1 MYRIPHAIG
10 DILTIIKIKIANT
23 INLFYY
29 IWHQQ
34 NDLAGLEMDIDNIKK
49 LAKELNISTSTIS
62 RAFNGSSDINKDTKE
77 RILEFARQH
86 NFLPNHYASNLR
98 DKKTKTLAVI
108 IPEIANDFFSQAING
123 IEEVARKK
131 GFYILLYRT
140 DDIFEKEVSFVNYL
154 NNGKVDGIIM
164 SVSGE
169 ANDHNYLR
177 QLEKKH
183 MPVVFF
189 DRVYEDIEAAKVTTN
204 DYESSFAATE
214 HLLQTGCRRVAYL
227 VVNKSISIGKV
238 RMQGYVDALQK
249 HNIAF
254 DDELVIDC
262 SNDEKVNHKILTKVL
277 QEIKPDGIFS
287 SVERLAFA
295 TYAVCYDLNIVIPR
309 DLKMISF
316 SSLGIAPLL
325 NPALSTITQP
335 AYEMGIKAANLLFE
349 ALEEKAGSNHK
360 REVVL
365 KSKLFIRKSSSGE

>member
-1 MYRIPHAIG
+1 
-10 DILTIIKIKIANT
+10 
-23 INLFYY
+23 
-29 IWHQQ
+29 
-34 NDLAGLEMDIDNIKK
+34 MDIVNIKK

-62 RAFNGSSDINKDTKE
+62 RAFNGNPDINKDTKE
-77 RILEFARQH
+77 RILAFAKEH

-177 QLEKKH
+177 QLESKNV
-183 MPVVFF
+183 PVVFF
-189 DRVYEDIEAAKVTTN
+189 DRVYEDIDAAKVTTN
-204 DYESSFAATE
+204 DYDSSFDATE
-214 HLLQTGCRRVAYL
+214 HLLQTGCRKIAYL
-227 VVNKSISIGKV
+227 VVNKNISIGQI
-238 RMQGYVDALQK
+238 RMQGYVDALKK
-249 HNIAF
+249 HNVAF

-262 SNDEKVNHKILTKVL
+262 SNDEKVNYKILTKVL

-295 TYAVCYDLNIVIPR
+295 TYYVCNDLGIQIPKQLKIV
-309 DLKMISF
+309 SF

-325 NPALSTITQP
+325 SPALSTITQP

-349 ALEEKAGSNHK
+349 ALEHKAASNHK
-360 REVVL
+360 RHVVL